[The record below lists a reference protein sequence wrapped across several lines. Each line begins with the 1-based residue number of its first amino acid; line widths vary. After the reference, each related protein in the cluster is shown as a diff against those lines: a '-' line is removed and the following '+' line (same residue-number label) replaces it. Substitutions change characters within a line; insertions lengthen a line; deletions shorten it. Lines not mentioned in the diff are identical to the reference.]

1 MIHRH
6 LVDIEL
12 CKLVLG
18 LESQGRDKFLN
29 SNINLAAGSGNFT
42 TFSPDDPPIALETG
56 LSQRKTVS
64 SWDNIVVTFGPT
76 NEVSFE
82 NLVQYLENAFLS
94 LHESSEYAEEAQPG
108 ADILLRIFTRRITT
122 TTSVRER
129 SMDHTTL
136 MAMLVEADLSLEL
149 TSAEEVHNHMLSM
162 NKI

>member
-1 MIHRH
+1 M
-6 LVDIEL
+6 
-12 CKLVLG
+12 
-18 LESQGRDKFLN
+18 
-29 SNINLAAGSGNFT
+29 
-42 TFSPDDPPIALETG
+42 
-56 LSQRKTVS
+56 
-64 SWDNIVVTFGPT
+64 
-76 NEVSFE
+76 SFE
-82 NLVQYLENAFLS
+82 NLVQYHENAFLS
-94 LHESSEYAEEAQPG
+94 LYQSSEYAEEAQPG